1 MQLIF
6 SIAVPVTEAEEKA
19 VQLEIK
25 EKEVFPEDTFDL
37 SIKKNNESIRIS
49 SIELS
54 DTLLIDE
61 DFLKKHE
68 AVKVETE
75 KDKKEQL
82 VINWEKDLDSVIIPM
97 TVKEINN
104 DKEIEFISKDKTD
117 EETLES
123 APLKLALQTEEV
135 EESKEQESKPK
146 EDKKKEPTS
155 NSNHD
160 DVEKGQ
166 EDHKA
171 TNKKEESKKSSKDKD
186 EDKVAN
192 PSTDKT
198 SEENKNNEI
207 KKEQEQTDK
216 EAVNK
221 SKKNDS
227 NNTEIQPQA
236 VSGVNS
242 WESFVDAMGNEEITD
257 IEITG
262 SFSKGGSKKV
272 YDVSGDKKIIGNGHT
287 INFENHRFNIQNNQL
302 EVHELVIKAD
312 QTNYTE
318 ASVFYSSSNEGEL
331 HLSDTSYAGTE
342 NAQVAKLKEGYIK
355 LSGKTH
361 FHTKG
366 PFEVFEAKD
375 ITFAKDADFIG
386 EATQTGAYR
395 KETFNLYNNPHIIVE
410 PNASVKLKTQSR
422 NSVINVD
429 DDSSATLDIGKNAT
443 LEVVAE
449 NMTTHVSNKGKPII
463 NLPGSGSS
471 IDVAE
476 GATFDIINHRD
487 GRSNEKH
494 LGKLL
499 AMQGTLTSSA
509 EGSKVAYWNK
519 GSDIN
524 QTEGENYVTFPRI
537 LNGKLNINGET
548 IDEASADESS
558 SLAESENKEK
568 DGKSFAE
575 VFSNKDIDDMKRM
588 LFLPASFPA
597 APKLDEITDQDDK
610 ITGSADPG
618 SIVEVKDE
626 NGNTWTMKAD
636 ADKGT
641 FTINLEDVSYKA
653 GEKITA
659 TAKDK
664 YGAVSE
670 ESKTI
675 VVGTILEFDVPEK
688 MMFET
693 TEITDEDMTIHRAD
707 EDWSIDVRDTR
718 GEDSKWRVTAEA
730 STPLENEHGHQLD
743 EEALTFM
750 KDDKQ
755 HSLNEEV
762 LIEEGQTKESD
773 VSTISWKK
781 KEGILIQMNP
791 IQAGVSPDNKYSTS
805 IEWTLTDAP

>member
-166 EDHKA
+166 
-171 TNKKEESKKSSKDKD
+171 SKKSSKDKD

-287 INFENHRFNIQNNQL
+287 INFENHRFNIKNNQL
-302 EVHELVIKAD
+302 EVHELVIIAAH
-312 QTNYTE
+312 THYTE

-342 NAQVAKLKEGYIK
+342 N
-355 LSGKTH
+355 
-361 FHTKG
+361 
-366 PFEVFEAKD
+366 
-375 ITFAKDADFIG
+375 
-386 EATQTGAYR
+386 
-395 KETFNLYNNPHIIVE
+395 
-410 PNASVKLKTQSR
+410 
-422 NSVINVD
+422 
-429 DDSSATLDIGKNAT
+429 
-443 LEVVAE
+443 
-449 NMTTHVSNKGKPII
+449 
-463 NLPGSGSS
+463 
-471 IDVAE
+471 
-476 GATFDIINHRD
+476 
-487 GRSNEKH
+487 
-494 LGKLL
+494 
-499 AMQGTLTSSA
+499 
-509 EGSKVAYWNK
+509 
-519 GSDIN
+519 
-524 QTEGENYVTFPRI
+524 
-537 LNGKLNINGET
+537 
-548 IDEASADESS
+548 
-558 SLAESENKEK
+558 
-568 DGKSFAE
+568 
-575 VFSNKDIDDMKRM
+575 
-588 LFLPASFPA
+588 
-597 APKLDEITDQDDK
+597 
-610 ITGSADPG
+610 
-618 SIVEVKDE
+618 
-626 NGNTWTMKAD
+626 
-636 ADKGT
+636 
-641 FTINLEDVSYKA
+641 
-653 GEKITA
+653 
-659 TAKDK
+659 
-664 YGAVSE
+664 
-670 ESKTI
+670 
-675 VVGTILEFDVPEK
+675 
-688 MMFET
+688 
-693 TEITDEDMTIHRAD
+693 
-707 EDWSIDVRDTR
+707 
-718 GEDSKWRVTAEA
+718 
-730 STPLENEHGHQLD
+730 
-743 EEALTFM
+743 
-750 KDDKQ
+750 
-755 HSLNEEV
+755 
-762 LIEEGQTKESD
+762 
-773 VSTISWKK
+773 
-781 KEGILIQMNP
+781 
-791 IQAGVSPDNKYSTS
+791 
-805 IEWTLTDAP
+805 